1 MDTQR
6 TVNNDCKT
14 QYGEQKPIFMEEGP
28 HITSMA
34 SEHGIQLGTSNAYD
48 RKFMQVRILLVQDSV
63 GRTQLVQE
71 DPHKGI
77 FWYKT
82 N

>member
-1 MDTQR
+1 
-6 TVNNDCKT
+6 
-14 QYGEQKPIFMEEGP
+14 
-28 HITSMA
+28 
-34 SEHGIQLGTSNAYD
+34 
-48 RKFMQVRILLVQDSV
+48 MQVRILLVQDSV